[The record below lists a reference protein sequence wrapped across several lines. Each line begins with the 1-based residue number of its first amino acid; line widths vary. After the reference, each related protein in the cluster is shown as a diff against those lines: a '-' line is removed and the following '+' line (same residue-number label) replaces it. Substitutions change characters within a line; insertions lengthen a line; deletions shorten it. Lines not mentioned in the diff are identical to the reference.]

1 VPNPIREVISP
12 VEVELA
18 TDDHVQGCRGPR
30 LCRTVEAVE
39 RDSTAMFSPEQGA
52 EPWKRML
59 ADVIARDVETAELIC
74 ASSEAHPQV
83 DIQARVGSDHGRL
96 VVRLTLDGAAVR
108 GDHSDV
114 A

>member
-18 TDDHVQGCRGPR
+18 TDDHVQGSRGPR

-39 RDSTAMFSPEQGA
+39 RDGTAVFSLQQGT
-52 EPWKRML
+52 ESGERVF
-59 ADVIARDVETAELIC
+59 ADLIAGDMQATELIC

-83 DIQARVGSDHGRL
+83 GIQARVGSNHGRL
-96 VVRLTLDGAAVR
+96 VVRLTLDGAAVG